1 MYIFIYLGS
10 YNKKLK
16 VKQLSKHF
24 LNLIQTEFPQ
34 GFLLYYMNPTDT
46 SLNNENTSTQYL
58 TQRYLPRT
66 MLSFYYN
73 TNINM
78 INNVLNTPLSKG
90 IKDKDVLTV
99 ITGLSGGKAR
109 VIEELKMK
117 MNAEINNNTLAVS
130 ITYSLDWSMVS
141 LELDKF
147 ERELYPDAAECE
159 ERMVSVGM
167 VFTVIN
173 RLARMLYRSRY
184 EWLDRLSINKLSKVP
199 MADFHL
205 VLIAFIQAVVDDMRQ
220 RGGRPID
227 KFVLLIDGGHKP
239 YEVLQFSKVKIPD
252 LWRAVVK
259 ALTGPE
265 IERYTGIKTALVIT
279 ALPWFDVAYAGEGQ
293 KCRTLV
299 TPAVLDSAEIVE
311 HIWLPQLQ
319 QAYHPLPPTG
329 VARLELL
336 AATCAQ
342 MVGTIHEVGDKLLE
356 WLNKGES
363 LESVLSGELMTRLDR
378 RNTLWRH
385 KCETPSHTIMH
396 HLLYNRPITIDSDV
410 EYYLLK
416 SYFTNTIEGGVV
428 EGASIVPDAC
438 VLVMAYVA
446 NITEKYGEYKGK
458 YRERVCYRQ
467 PILSI
472 FDCCRDPSLAYGGDG
487 GLVQSIVSNVF
498 KVKML
503 VDLYCVDVPTTLAGL
518 FGLQGDSSVNM
529 STASSEALATFAGAH
544 RLDSPLPKKRCHK
557 YDPNPFSS
565 RYNDGKVCDGH
576 LVVVPL
582 PSYDSGR
589 RGFYEALANTSDL
602 PTAATPYV
610 ILLPST
616 TTSGGGVT
624 GDVSAYDLVIAC
636 YAGPDE
642 PPYIVFISTGRAP
655 APAASDDAV
664 AAPSESTIPSESI
677 PEWHIP
683 HHCTRT
689 QLADTAL
696 PSRIFPTGLLG
707 HIRAGKWMHIHLSSD
722 PEYTQTTVVADNCLV
737 LGPAQVEKLMGPFR
751 EVYKAALR
759 YGRHQ

>member
-1 MYIFIYLGS
+1 M
-10 YNKKLK
+10 
-16 VKQLSKHF
+16 KQLSKHF
-24 LNLIQTEFPQ
+24 LNLIQTEFPH
-34 GFLLYYMNPTDT
+34 FLPYYMNPTDT
-46 SLNNENTSTQYL
+46 SLNNKMTSTQCL
-58 TQRYLPRT
+58 NERYLHRP
-66 MLSFYYN
+66 MLSFDYY
-73 TNINM
+73 TNIDM
-78 INNVLNTPLSKG
+78 ITNVLNTPPVKG
-90 IKDKDVLTV
+90 MKGKDVLTV

-109 VIEELKMK
+109 IIEELKMK

-141 LELDKF
+141 CELDKF
-147 ERELYPDAAECE
+147 ESELYPDAE
-159 ERMVSVGM
+159 ERRVSVGM

-184 EWLDRLSINKLSKVP
+184 GWLDNISINKLSKVP

-227 KFVLLIDGGHKP
+227 NFVLLIDGGHKP

-252 LWRAVVK
+252 LWRVVVK
-259 ALTGPE
+259 ALTGPD
-265 IERYTGIKTALVIT
+265 IERYTGIKTALVIA

-293 KCRTLV
+293 VCRSLV
-299 TPAVLDSAEIVE
+299 TPAVLDCAEIVE

-319 QAYHPLPPTG
+319 QAYHPFPPSS

-342 MVGTIHEVGDKLLE
+342 MVGTVHGVGDGIFE

-363 LESVLSGELMTRLDR
+363 IESVLSSELMSRLDQ

-396 HLLYNRPITIDSDV
+396 HLLYNRPIAIDNDV
-410 EYYLLK
+410 EQLLLQ

-428 EGASIVPDAC
+428 EGANIVPDAC

-446 NITEKYGEYKGK
+446 GLKEKYGEYKGK
-458 YRERVCYRQ
+458 YRERVCYRE
-467 PILSI
+467 PLVSI
-472 FDCCRDPSLAYGGDG
+472 FDCCRDPSLAYGGEG

-557 YDPNPFSS
+557 YDPNPFPS
-565 RYNDGKVCDGH
+565 RYNDGKVYDGH
-576 LVVVPL
+576 LAMVPL
-582 PSYDSGR
+582 PSYDSDR
-589 RGFYEALANTSDL
+589 RGFYEALANTSHL
-602 PTAATPYV
+602 PSDETPYV
-610 ILLPST
+610 ILLPSNT
-616 TTSGGGVT
+616 TTSCGGGME
-624 GDVSAYDLVIAC
+624 DVSAYDLVIAF
-636 YAGPDE
+636 YAGPDD
-642 PPYIVFISTGRAP
+642 PPHIVFISTDRAF
-655 APAASDDAV
+655 APAATAEEV
-664 AAPSESTIPSESI
+664 AAPSESTTPSESI

-683 HHCTRT
+683 HHHTRT
-689 QLADTAL
+689 LLENTAL
-696 PSRIFPTGLLG
+696 PSRIAPTDLLG
-707 HIRAGKWMHIHLSSD
+707 QIRAGKWMHIHLSSD
-722 PEYTQTTVVADNCLV
+722 PQYTQPTVVADNCLV
-737 LGPAQVEKLMGPFR
+737 LGPAQVNRLMGPFR

-759 YGRHQ
+759 YGKRHQ